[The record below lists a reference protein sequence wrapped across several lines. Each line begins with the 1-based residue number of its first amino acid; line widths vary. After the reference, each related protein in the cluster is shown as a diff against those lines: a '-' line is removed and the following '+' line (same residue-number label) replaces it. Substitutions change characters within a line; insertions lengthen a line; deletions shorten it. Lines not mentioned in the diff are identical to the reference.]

1 MVCLI
6 PRMEKAVA
14 ANPHEYC
21 PAQTSYFPS
30 LYRAATGVQLEYNYA
45 RPAFDDSDM
54 TELDFEADETV

>member
-1 MVCLI
+1 
-6 PRMEKAVA
+6 MEKAVA